1 MHARLALLAV
11 SALGLAL
18 APALAGGRS
27 AQEPAT
33 PERPAGTL
41 VFLTQGHRLTSVDVA
56 SGRRTTRRVPGV
68 AACGPE
74 MQVTG
79 GHVVFAGYR
88 KEDTV
93 VFSIPVGLGEPAR
106 ELGTAH
112 QFVRSATEGRV
123 WLAGTNCHRSRMTGV
138 REVTVDG
145 RVTVSSSRRVPSA
158 WVVGATERGLVLMR
172 RRTTFVWDPVS
183 GRRFRGPKSTPG
195 YDRSAR
201 SFPEGRLLAK
211 PTKVNRRWHLELVD
225 SRTGK
230 STPIPGS
237 ASGRFYPTAH
247 WSPSSGWL
255 FFYTRDGFKAY
266 RPGTE
271 RAIPLHVKWPRKA
284 ASYVVG

>member
-1 MHARLALLAV
+1 
-11 SALGLAL
+11 
-18 APALAGGRS
+18 
-27 AQEPAT
+27 
-33 PERPAGTL
+33 
-41 VFLTQGHRLTSVDVA
+41 
-56 SGRRTTRRVPGV
+56 
-68 AACGPE
+68 

-195 YDRSAR
+195 FDRSAR